1 MVLVVELFEFC
12 LPNPHLDVVGVFG
25 VRGVLGGSPSPVYAP
40 VVESIDFCDELDF
53 VLEFVL
59 DFLRIS
65 DMLGKDPKEDSR
77 LDNFLPVPPFF
88 LTTSGVP

>member
-1 MVLVVELFEFC
+1 MELFEFC
-12 LPNPHLDVVGVFG
+12 LPNPHLDVGVFG
-25 VRGVLGGSPSPVYAP
+25 VRGVLGGSPSPPAHAP
-40 VVESIDFCDELDF
+40 LVESIDFCDELDF

-65 DMLGKDPKEDSR
+65 DMLGRDPKEERR

-88 LTTSGVP
+88 RTTSGVP

>member
-12 LPNPHLDVVGVFG
+12 LPNPHLDVVGVLG
-25 VRGVLGGSPSPVYAP
+25 VKGVLGSPSPVQIP
-40 VVESIDFCDELDF
+40 LVESIDFCDELDF

-65 DMLGKDPKEDSR
+65 DMLGKDPKEERR

-88 LTTSGVP
+88 RTTSGVP